1 MPPAS
6 DLRRGSR
13 VVRFTRP
20 RTALDCVAESLLLTK
35 LSQAGASL
43 PEHFGDYVQLFLAF
57 VVALSV
63 TAALI
68 PVLARWAPAIGLTD
82 APGPRKVH
90 SVPVPRVGGLA
101 MAAGLFIATLLT
113 VPVSMPVRGLLL
125 GLLVLVLFGLW
136 DDRATLGYGAKFAG
150 QVIAVGICMAIG
162 GIHVGEIAFAG
173 VDGVPPV
180 VSLLVT
186 FVFLMGI
193 TNAINLADGLDGLA
207 GGMAL
212 LCLCAIAL
220 FSVASGNGTV
230 TAIALIEAGAVLG
243 FLRFNTHPARVF
255 MGDCG
260 SQMLGLSV
268 GALALLAT
276 QGETCALSA
285 ALPLLLLGLPIMDT
299 LTVML
304 TRIRAGRS
312 PFAADRTHLH
322 HRLLGLGFA
331 HTEAVLLIYLL
342 QVALVLLAYF
352 LRFELDSEIVLAFC
366 AFAGAVLGV
375 LRWALAS
382 NWRLRQPH
390 LNLSA
395 IGPPNSALMAGRTGV
410 LTLSVMAGC
419 LGVYAVTVIVTSG
432 HVGIDLGLLC
442 IAMLV
447 ILLLL
452 SSWRAERSLLWFER
466 AAAYLSVVMLVYLDQ
481 TMPHKPPL
489 LTTLSWTMVA
499 VTGAAALLRFWFS
512 PTRRFELTTLDVIVI
527 FIAIVLPNLPGSIA
541 LPADLPGGVAKAVIL
556 LYVVEILLAVDL
568 KRLMPRLILGGTL
581 AMIAGRALF
590 SIVT

>member
-1 MPPAS
+1 
-6 DLRRGSR
+6 
-13 VVRFTRP
+13 
-20 RTALDCVAESLLLTK
+20 
-35 LSQAGASL
+35 
-43 PEHFGDYVQLFLAF
+43 VQLFLAF

-68 PVLARWAPAIGLTD
+68 PLLARWAPAIGLTD

-101 MAAGLFIATLLT
+101 MAAGLFVATLLT
-113 VPVSMPVRGLLL
+113 VELSAPVRGLLL
-125 GLLVLVLFGLW
+125 GLLVLVLCGLW
-136 DDRATLGYGAKFAG
+136 DDRVNLGYGAKFAG
-150 QVIAVGICMAIG
+150 QAIAVGICMFVGHINIGSLAFG
-162 GIHVGEIAFAG
+162 GI
-173 VDGVPPV
+173 DSVPPA
-180 VSLLVT
+180 VSTMIT
-186 FVFLMGI
+186 FVFLIGI

-220 FSVASGNGTV
+220 FSVASGNSSV
-230 TAIALIEAGAVLG
+230 TAISLIEAGAVLG

-312 PFAADRTHLH
+312 PFAADRNHLH
-322 HRLLGLGFA
+322 HRLLSLGFA
-331 HTEAVLLIYLL
+331 HREAVFLIYLL

-352 LRFELDSEIVLAFC
+352 LRFELDSQIVLTFC
-366 AFAGAVLGV
+366 LFGALVLG
-375 LRWALAS
+375 AL
-382 NWRLRQPH
+382 H
-390 LNLSA
+390 LAARTGWQLGQVEPA
-395 IGPPNSALMAGRTGV
+395 NSIRSYINGFQAAGRIPA
-410 LTLSVMAGC
+410 LSVAVMGVC
-419 LGVYAVTVIVTSG
+419 LTVYATIVVASSG
-432 HVGIDLGLLC
+432 HVGVDVGLLC
-442 IAMLV
+442 CAMLV
-447 ILLLL
+447 VLLLL
-452 SSWRAERSLLWFER
+452 SSRQPGKSSPWVERV
-466 AAAYLSVVMLVYLDQ
+466 AAYCSVVMLVYLDQ

-489 LTTLSWTMVA
+489 LVTLSWTFIGI
-499 VTGAAALLRFWFS
+499 TGGAALLRFWLS

-527 FIAIVLPNLPGSIA
+527 FIAVVLPNLSGSLA
-541 LPADLPGGVAKAVIL
+541 LPPDLPGGVAKAVIL
-556 LYVVEILLAVDL
+556 LYVVEILFTVDL
-568 KRLMPRLILGGTL
+568 KRRTPRLVLCTTL
-581 AMIAGRALF
+581 AIIAGRALF
-590 SIVT
+590 SVG

>member
-1 MPPAS
+1 
-6 DLRRGSR
+6 
-13 VVRFTRP
+13 
-20 RTALDCVAESLLLTK
+20 
-35 LSQAGASL
+35 
-43 PEHFGDYVQLFLAF
+43 VQLFLAF

-68 PVLARWAPAIGLTD
+68 PLLARWAPAIGLTD

-90 SVPVPRVGGLA
+90 SAPVPRVGGLA
-101 MAAGLFIATLLT
+101 MAAGLFVATLLT
-113 VPVSMPVRGLLL
+113 VELSPAVQGLLL
-125 GLLVLVLFGLW
+125 GLLILVLFGLW
-136 DDRATLGYGAKFAG
+136 DDRVNLGYGAKFVG
-150 QVIAVGICMAIG
+150 QVLAVAICMTVG
-162 GIHVGEIAFAG
+162 GIHIGNLTFG
-173 VDGVPPV
+173 VIDSVPPV
-180 VSLLVT
+180 ISTLIT
-186 FVFLMGI
+186 FVFLIGV

-220 FSVASGNGTV
+220 FSVASGNSAV

-276 QGETCALSA
+276 QGETSALSA

-312 PFAADRTHLH
+312 PFAADRNHLH
-322 HRLLGLGFA
+322 HRLLLLGLA
-331 HTEAVLLIYLL
+331 HREAVFLIYLL

-352 LRFELDSEIVLAFC
+352 LRFELDSEIVAAFC
-366 AFAGAVLGV
+366 VFAALVLGL
-375 LRWALAS
+375 LRWATRS
-382 NWRLRQPH
+382 GWRLRQ
-390 LNLSA
+390 
-395 IGPPNSALMAGRTGV
+395 IGPANSVRSYINAVQAAGRIPA
-410 LTLSVMAGC
+410 LTVVVMATS
-419 LGVYAVTVIVTSG
+419 LVVYAMIVVASSG
-432 HVGIDLGLLC
+432 HVGADLGLMC
-442 IAMLV
+442 FGMLV
-447 ILLLL
+447 VLLLL
-452 SSWRAERSLLWFER
+452 SSRSTRHTFSWFER
-466 AAAYLSVVMLVYLDQ
+466 VAAYCSVVMLVYLDQ

-489 LTTLSWTMVA
+489 LTTLSWTFIGI
-499 VTGAAALLRFWFS
+499 TGTAALIRFWLS
-512 PTRRFELTTLDVIVI
+512 PARRFELTTLDVIVI

-541 LPADLPGGVAKAVIL
+541 LPADLPGGVAKTVIL

-568 KRLMPRLILGGTL
+568 KRATPRLILCMTL
-581 AMIAGRALF
+581 AIIAGRALF
-590 SIVT
+590 SAGA

>member
-1 MPPAS
+1 M
-6 DLRRGSR
+6 
-13 VVRFTRP
+13 
-20 RTALDCVAESLLLTK
+20 
-35 LSQAGASL
+35 
-43 PEHFGDYVQLFLAF
+43 QLFLAF

-68 PVLARWAPAIGLTD
+68 PLLARWAPAIGLTD

-90 SVPVPRVGGLA
+90 SAPVPRVGGLA
-101 MAAGLFIATLLT
+101 MAVGLFVATLLT
-113 VPVSMPVRGLLL
+113 VELSPPVRGLLL

-136 DDRATLGYGAKFAG
+136 DDRVNLGYGAKFAG
-150 QVIAVGICMAIG
+150 QVIAVGICMFVGHINIGSLAFG
-162 GIHVGEIAFAG
+162 GI
-173 VDGVPPV
+173 DSVPPA
-180 VSLLVT
+180 VSTMIT
-186 FVFLMGI
+186 FVFLIGI

-220 FSVASGNGTV
+220 FSVASGNSAV
-230 TAIALIEAGAVLG
+230 TAISLIEAGAVLG

-312 PFAADRTHLH
+312 PFAADRNHLH
-322 HRLLGLGFA
+322 HRLLSLGFA
-331 HTEAVLLIYLL
+331 HREAVFLIYLL

-352 LRFELDSEIVLAFC
+352 LRFELDSQIVLTFC
-366 AFAGAVLGV
+366 LFGALVLG
-375 LRWALAS
+375 AMHLAARTG
-382 NWRLRQPH
+382 WQLGQVEP
-390 LNLSA
+390 A
-395 IGPPNSALMAGRTGV
+395 NSIRSYINGFQAAGRIPA
-410 LTLSVMAGC
+410 LSVAVMGVC
-419 LGVYAVTVIVTSG
+419 LIVYAIIVVASSG
-432 HVGIDLGLLC
+432 HVGVDVGLLC
-442 IAMLV
+442 CAMLV
-447 ILLLL
+447 VLLLL
-452 SSWRAERSLLWFER
+452 SSRQPGKSSPWVERV
-466 AAAYLSVVMLVYLDQ
+466 AAYCSVVMLVYLDQ

-489 LTTLSWTMVA
+489 LGTLSWTFIGI
-499 VTGAAALLRFWFS
+499 TGAAALLRFWLS

-527 FIAIVLPNLPGSIA
+527 FIAVVLPNLPGSLA
-541 LPADLPGGVAKAVIL
+541 LPPDLPGGVAKAVIL
-556 LYVVEILLAVDL
+556 LYVVEILFTVDL
-568 KRLMPRLILGGTL
+568 KRPTPRLVLCTTL
-581 AMIAGRALF
+581 AIIAGRALF
-590 SIVT
+590 SVG